1 MQVTIDPESGFCFG
15 VVQAIQNAEE
25 ELKQSKSLLCLG
37 DIVHNGKEI
46 NRLSSKGLQTI
57 NRQQLKEVQNST
69 VLIRAHGEPPETYQ
83 LANSNNIKIIDSTC
97 PIVLKLQK
105 RIKTSW
111 EEMKTCNGQIAIFGK
126 PKHAEVIGLNGH
138 ANNQAIIITS
148 EDDLDQIDSRRA
160 VRFFSQ
166 TTMNS
171 TKYSEL
177 VELTREACKKVGNSN
192 FKYDKSIC
200 TSVSRRSKNLQK
212 FAETYDIVIFVSSK
226 KKLKW
231 KLSIHH
237 L

>member
-46 NRLSSKGLQTI
+46 NRLSSKGLQAI
-57 NRQQLKEVQNST
+57 NRQQLKDIQNST

-83 LANSNNIKIIDSTC
+83 LAKSNKIKIIDSTC

-105 RIKTSW
+105 RIKKSW
-111 EEMKTCNGQIAIFGK
+111 EEMRICNGQIVIFGK

-138 ANNQAIIITS
+138 ANNQAILISS
-148 EDDLDQIDSRRA
+148 EEDLAQIDNKRA

-171 TKYSEL
+171 TKYRAILS
-177 VELTREACKKVGNSN
+177 LTTPSANLFPEGQRI
-192 FKYDKSIC
+192 FKDLLRHTI
-200 TSVSRRSKNLQK
+200 LL
-212 FAETYDIVIFVSSK
+212 F
-226 KKLKW
+226 L
-231 KLSIHH
+231 
-237 L
+237 